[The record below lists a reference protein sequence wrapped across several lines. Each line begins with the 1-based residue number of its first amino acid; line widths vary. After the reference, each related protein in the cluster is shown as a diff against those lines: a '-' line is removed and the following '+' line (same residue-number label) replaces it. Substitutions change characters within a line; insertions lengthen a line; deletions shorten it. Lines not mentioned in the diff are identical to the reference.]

1 MVLTWMSLYIGAM
14 LSVCIAGAIMLA
26 IMAYNLK
33 RV

>member
-14 LSVCIAGAIMLA
+14 TYVYIAGAIMLA